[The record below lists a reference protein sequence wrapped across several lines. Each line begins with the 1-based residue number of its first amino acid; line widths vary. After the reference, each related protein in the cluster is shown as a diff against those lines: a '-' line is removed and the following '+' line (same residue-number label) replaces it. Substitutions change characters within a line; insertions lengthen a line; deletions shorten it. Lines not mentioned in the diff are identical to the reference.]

1 MYIFFSLML
10 FLNGM
15 ILGINEREKMI
26 HNDLVDKKQG
36 CLKSKDKD
44 GTPLLVEWFCDTMF
58 SPENIDKMASL
69 WDVARVAYVPIE
81 VDFLKS
87 FPNVVGAEPYYKPF
101 EPLFINGIEHVDWA
115 HVAIIMEQVLKNHF
129 VIDVSKIPIS
139 VRDLYQNNKSIIV
152 MVKNEQTGEI
162 CAFMT
167 FMMSAEYPAGY
178 VKAIAAGVLPSMQG
192 HGIGKLMMRTLFS
205 IVRDLTVIFLTTRV
219 TNKNALQAYAS
230 WGFVQC
236 DNPIQDSQHIFNPNH
251 WIFMKYDATQCRML
265 QD

>member
-1 MYIFFSLML
+1 
-10 FLNGM
+10 
-15 ILGINEREKMI
+15 MI

-36 CLKSKDKD
+36 FLKAKDKD
-44 GTPLLVEWFCDTMF
+44 GRPLLFEWFCNTMF
-58 SPENIDKMASL
+58 CYETINKMASL

-87 FPNVVGAEPYYKPF
+87 FPNVVGTEPYYKPF
-101 EPLFINGIEHVDWA
+101 ESLFKDGIEHVDWA
-115 HVAIIMEQVLKNHF
+115 HVAIIMEQMLKNHF

-152 MVKNEQTGEI
+152 TVKNEQTGEL

-167 FMMSAEYPAGY
+167 FMIGAEYPDGY
-178 VKAIAAGVLPSMQG
+178 IKAIAAGVLPSMQG
-192 HGIGKLMMRTLFS
+192 HGIGKLMMRALFA
-205 IVRDLTVIFLTTRV
+205 IVPDLTVIFLTTRV

-236 DNPIQDSQHIFNPNH
+236 DNSILESQHIFNPNH
-251 WIFMKYDATQCRML
+251 WIFMKYDATQCHIL